1 MVSILED
8 FNMPYTFRK
17 QGNKYV
23 VFKKKSDG
31 SPGERVGATKGTKE
45 ALKKYL
51 AALHVNETETIMK
64 PIKLAQLIER
74 SNSNDT
80 AVQRMT
86 SEQKQAFLE
95 AVYQFAEHSKSI
107 YRKHSIAETAQYLK
121 ELIEAASQLTLAE
134 TEDWFDQQTV
144 NRHMKH
150 LNEAFKIFE
159 KTATEMET
167 LQQRLE
173 ASYDDIGET
182 LSKYYDFNGM
192 VTEADGADYQK
203 FFQKAMK
210 KFKVDSPAEFETDQQ
225 KKKFFKYIDKGYT
238 SKKEK

>member
-1 MVSILED
+1 
-8 FNMPYTFRK
+8 MPYVSRK

-23 VFKKKSDG
+23 VYKKKSDG
-31 SPGERVGATKGTKE
+31 TPGERVGATKGTKE

-51 AALHVNETETIMK
+51 AALHVNEINYNMK
-64 PIKLAQLIER
+64 PIKLADLVLENENAMQLM
-74 SNSNDT
+74 ST
-80 AVQRMT
+80 
-86 SEQKQAFLE
+86 EQKKAFLE
-95 AVYQFAEHSKSI
+95 SVYRFAEHSKSI
-107 YRKHSIAETAQYLK
+107 YRTHSIKETARYLG
-121 ELIEAASQLTLAE
+121 ELIEAASQLTLSE
-134 TEDWFDQQTV
+134 TEDWFDKVTV

-150 LNEAFKIFE
+150 LNEAYKIFE

-182 LSKYYDFNGM
+182 LSKYYDVNGM
-192 VTEADGADYQK
+192 VTEADGKDYQK

-210 KFKVDSPAEFETDQQ
+210 KFKVDSPSEFETDSQ

-238 SKKEK
+238 SKKENQ